1 MTRLVARTRPV
12 DTDVDPAS
20 TAGPDGF
27 LWLEPGGWTAARG
40 CALAIDVPAETDPAT
55 ATKIVMDALGSISSS
70 GPHPPRAFAA
80 IPFRPGA
87 AFTAVVPDIV
97 VAHGADGSR
106 WATTVARPGEEA
118 AREEDAGAVE
128 DGDTGDAGEAGDGR
142 VVVSTTTPA
151 AQWCEAVA
159 EATRRIRQG
168 DAVKV
173 VLAREVVVQTPA
185 PVAAHHLALKLHR
198 KFPSCTTFAGH
209 GLVGASPELLV
220 SRHGDVVRS
229 HPLAGTSPRAADPSA
244 DARLAAELLASEKDR
259 WEHQITIDRVHETL
273 LPFCSYLDSEAQP
286 SVVAVA
292 NVQHLGTMV
301 EGRLS
306 DPPPSVLEL
315 ALLLHPTPAVAGE
328 PRAAALALIDELEVG
343 DRGRW
348 AGAVGWVD
356 AAGDGSWMVA
366 IRSAQLS
373 GREARLWA
381 GNGIVADSDP
391 ATELEE
397 TRAKL
402 DAVLP
407 LLIRP

>member
-1 MTRLVARTRPV
+1 MTLLVARTRPV
-12 DTDVDPAS
+12 DADVEPAS
-20 TAGPDGF
+20 IAGPDGF
-27 LWLEPGGWTAARG
+27 LWIEPRGWTAARG
-40 CALAIDVPAETDPAT
+40 CALAIDVPAGTDPAT
-55 ATKIVMDALGSISSS
+55 ASKIVMDALGSISSS

-80 IPFRPGA
+80 IPFRPEE

-97 VAHGADGSR
+97 VAHDADGSR
-106 WATTVARPGEEA
+106 WATTVASPGEEVELVDGA
-118 AREEDAGAVE
+118 AATR
-128 DGDTGDAGEAGDGR
+128 DGPAEAGDGR

-185 PVAAHHLALKLHR
+185 PVQAHHLALRLHR

-220 SRHGDVVRS
+220 SRQGDVVRS

-328 PRAAALALIDELEVG
+328 PRAAALELIDELEVG

-391 ATELEE
+391 VTELEE

>member
-1 MTRLVARTRPV
+1 MTLLVARTRPV
-12 DTDVDPAS
+12 DADVEPAS
-20 TAGPDGF
+20 IAGPDGF
-27 LWLEPGGWTAARG
+27 LWIEPRGWTAARG
-40 CALAIDVPAETDPAT
+40 CALAIDVPAGTDPAT
-55 ATKIVMDALGSISSS
+55 ASKIVMDALGSISSS

-80 IPFRPGA
+80 IPFRPEE

-97 VAHGADGSR
+97 VAHDADGSR
-106 WATTVARPGEEA
+106 WATTVASP
-118 AREEDAGAVE
+118 EEDVELVHDAAVTR
-128 DGDTGDAGEAGDGR
+128 DSPAEAGDGR

-185 PVAAHHLALKLHR
+185 PVQAHHLALRLHS

-220 SRHGDVVRS
+220 SRQGDVVRS

-328 PRAAALALIDELEVG
+328 PRAAALELIDELEVG

>member
-1 MTRLVARTRPV
+1 
-12 DTDVDPAS
+12 
-20 TAGPDGF
+20 
-27 LWLEPGGWTAARG
+27 
-40 CALAIDVPAETDPAT
+40 
-55 ATKIVMDALGSISSS
+55 
-70 GPHPPRAFAA
+70 
-80 IPFRPGA
+80 
-87 AFTAVVPDIV
+87 
-97 VAHGADGSR
+97 
-106 WATTVARPGEEA
+106 
-118 AREEDAGAVE
+118 
-128 DGDTGDAGEAGDGR
+128 
-142 VVVSTTTPA
+142 
-151 AQWCEAVA
+151 
-159 EATRRIRQG
+159 
-168 DAVKV
+168 
-173 VLAREVVVQTPA
+173 
-185 PVAAHHLALKLHR
+185 
-198 KFPSCTTFAGH
+198 
-209 GLVGASPELLV
+209 
-220 SRHGDVVRS
+220 
-229 HPLAGTSPRAADPSA
+229 
-244 DARLAAELLASEKDR
+244 
-259 WEHQITIDRVHETL
+259 VHETL

-343 DRGRW
+343 DRGLW

-381 GNGIVADSDP
+381 GNGIVVDSDP

-407 LLIRP
+407 LLVRP